1 MTVIHSVEFA
11 RDGGE
16 LGGVIPLKSLPRLHD
31 QLASV
36 EGEVRWQLA
45 GGVDKIERPFL
56 RLQVSADIELVCQRC
71 MKTMPFRVDADTV
84 LTQFSDE
91 AGQDEAVAQDE
102 DLEGILFEPEL
113 DVEMLVE
120 DEVLLAL
127 PYAPRHATCDPTGGH
142 AKASGDAKPNPFAV
156 LAKLKTGK
164 AEDSN

>member
-11 RDGGE
+11 REGGE
-16 LGGVIPLKSLPRLHD
+16 IGGVIPLKSLTRLHD
-31 QLASV
+31 QLVSV
-36 EGEVRWQLA
+36 DGEVTWQLA

-71 MKTMPFRVDADTV
+71 LKPMPFRVDADTV
-84 LTQFSDE
+84 LVQFPDE
-91 AGQDEAVAQDE
+91 ARLDEAVAQEE

-127 PYAPRHATCDPTGGH
+127 PYAPRHATCDPTGG
-142 AKASGDAKPNPFAV
+142 KEKSSGDAKPNPFAV

>member
-16 LGGVIPLKSLPRLHD
+16 LSGVIPLKSMTRLSD
-31 QLASV
+31 QLASPDGQV
-36 EGEVRWQLA
+36 EWHLT

-56 RLQVSADIELVCQRC
+56 RLRVRADLELVCQRC
-71 MKTMPFRVDADTV
+71 LGTMPFRVDADTV
-84 LTQFSDE
+84 LTQFPDE
-91 AGQDEAVAQDE
+91 EKLDEAVVQEDE
-102 DLEGILFEPEL
+102 LEGIVFEPEL

-127 PYAPRHATCDPTGGH
+127 PYSPRHETCGPAGG
-142 AKASGDAKPNPFAV
+142 KPLGNAKPNPFAV
-156 LAKLKTGK
+156 LAQLKTGK

>member
-11 RDGGE
+11 REGGE
-16 LGGVIPLKSLPRLHD
+16 LNGVIPLKSMARLHD
-31 QLASV
+31 QLASL
-36 EGEVRWQLA
+36 EGQVQWHLT

-56 RLQVSADIELVCQRC
+56 RLQVKVDLELVCQRC
-71 MKTMPFRVDADTV
+71 LKAMPFRIGADTV
-84 LTQFSDE
+84 LVQFPDE
-91 AGQDEAVAQDE
+91 ETLDAAVAQDE

-127 PYAPRHATCDPTGGH
+127 PYAPRHETCDPTGDKKVSAGN
-142 AKASGDAKPNPFAV
+142 AKPNPFAV
-156 LAKLKTGK
+156 LAQLKTGK

>member
-11 RDGGE
+11 REHGE
-16 LGGVIPLKSLPRLHD
+16 LSGVIPLESMARLQD

-36 EGEVRWQLA
+36 ESKVTWRLV

-56 RLQVSADIELVCQRC
+56 HLQVDADIELVCQRC
-71 MKTMPFRVDADTV
+71 LKTMPFQVSADTV
-84 LTQFSDE
+84 LVQFSDE
-91 AGQDEAVAQDE
+91 EKLDEAVAQDD

-127 PYAPRHATCDPTGGH
+127 PYAPRHEKCDPAGG
-142 AKASGDAKPNPFAV
+142 KENLIGKSKPNPFAV
-156 LAKLKTGK
+156 LAQLKTGK

>member
-11 RDGGE
+11 REHGE
-16 LGGVIPLKSLPRLHD
+16 LSGVIPLKSMARLHD

-36 EGEVRWQLA
+36 QSEVTWRLV

-56 RLQVSADIELVCQRC
+56 HLQVDADIELVCQRC
-71 MKTMPFRVDADTV
+71 LKPMPFRVGADTV
-84 LTQFSDE
+84 LVQFSDE
-91 AGQDEAVAQDE
+91 EKLDEAVAQDD

-127 PYAPRHATCDPTGGH
+127 PYAPRHAMCDPAGG
-142 AKASGDAKPNPFAV
+142 KENLIGTSKPNPFAV
-156 LAKLKTGK
+156 LAQLKTGK